1 MHIYYEH
8 PYGKIEKGFLQ
19 YVKVYAKPQ
28 SFEHQTA
35 LEGGFVYSND
45 HGKEIWLQTRNT
57 RCVLSEFN
65 KPDPVIK
72 HLTVTHE
79 NKWSKLNEIVFK
91 EFCNIK
97 GFKMYEEDFYIIPE
111 DNYEIVDDLVNY
123 YYKDELIGWSKL
135 RFFREASCFETNLFV
150 QDYSVPDI
158 ELGHNS
164 FTMELNWLKEKN
176 HKYAYLGPGYEKS
189 SIYKADIPGF
199 EWWTGKEWSKDAD
212 EFKFLCKQDSKVK
225 TVNGIINL

>member
-1 MHIYYEH
+1 M
-8 PYGKIEKGFLQ
+8 
-19 YVKVYAKPQ
+19 
-28 SFEHQTA
+28 
-35 LEGGFVYSND
+35 D
-45 HGKEIWLQTRNT
+45 
-57 RCVLSEFN
+57 
-65 KPDPVIK
+65 
-72 HLTVTHE
+72 
-79 NKWSKLNEIVFK
+79 KLNEIVFN

-150 QDYSVPDI
+150 QDYSVPNI

-176 HKYAYLGPGYEKS
+176 HKYTYLVRDMKRVLYTKP
-189 SIYKADIPGF
+189 IYSGF
-199 EWWTGKEWSKDAD
+199 EWWTGKRM
-212 EFKFLCKQDSKVK
+212 V
-225 TVNGIINL
+225 